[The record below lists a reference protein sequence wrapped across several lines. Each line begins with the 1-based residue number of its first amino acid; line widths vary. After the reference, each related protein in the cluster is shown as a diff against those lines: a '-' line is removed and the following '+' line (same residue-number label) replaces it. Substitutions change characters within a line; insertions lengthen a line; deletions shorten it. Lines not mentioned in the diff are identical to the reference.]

1 MPEPARQLKIK
12 VGFPWIISVET
23 DDVLGLFQRRRTS
36 RGPFLLIVRGRGL
49 ALDTAFRMENEN
61 PILWPAHALPHQL
74 WYFQRTDHPDQYLI
88 VSVSNGL
95 ALDAQTGREV
105 PRQPVMWSRHGQSH
119 QRWRLHPTDDGA
131 ACFVE
136 SVRTGHVLDVPWEA
150 GQETE
155 TPPVLYEMNGGEN
168 QQFLIVTPSRGP
180 S

>member
-1 MPEPARQLKIK
+1 
-12 VGFPWIISVET
+12 
-23 DDVLGLFQRRRTS
+23 
-36 RGPFLLIVRGRGL
+36 
-49 ALDTAFRMENEN
+49 MENET

-74 WYFQRTDHPDQYLI
+74 WYFQKTEHPNQYLI

-95 ALDAQTGREV
+95 ALDARTGREV

-150 GQETE
+150 GPDKAGHGNT
-155 TPPVLYEMNGGEN
+155 TSFAGNAWWGKSAILDRYAIP
-168 QQFLIVTPSRGP
+168 RGP